1 MKEGNLINDNSLKP
15 TNESRHRNRLDYY
28 KTIFCFK
35 YLTSDGELVKRA
47 PFLLKTLDISYSGV
61 GLESNARLE
70 INNILVFNLE
80 YNGVIREFKVQLQWC
95 KLLLSS
101 ETQSNYKFGA
111 SFIEL
116 TYDDILFLNELL
128 THL

>member
-1 MKEGNLINDNSLKP
+1 MKEGNLINDKSLKS
-15 TNESRHRNRLDYY
+15 TNESRHRDRLDYY

-47 PFLLKTLDISYSGV
+47 PFLLNTLDISYSGV

-95 KLLLSS
+95 KLLLSGN
-101 ETQSNYKFGA
+101 TDANYKFGGR
-111 SFIEL
+111 FIEL
-116 TYDDILFLNELL
+116 IYDDILFLNELL